1 MFMFALQKRWFLR
14 KLHLNVEVKID
25 IISYYLSYWNV
36 LHQLSLHS
44 ADEDLMATEHY
55 YREQCE
61 TEMTKEKFT
70 RVGDTGNTE
79 YKIASQCL
87 NLPLRAYPVLCTSS
101 FYRNL
106 VPTKQKMK
114 INKKDTIPKI

>member
-1 MFMFALQKRWFLR
+1 
-14 KLHLNVEVKID
+14 
-25 IISYYLSYWNV
+25 
-36 LHQLSLHS
+36 
-44 ADEDLMATEHY
+44 
-55 YREQCE
+55 
-61 TEMTKEKFT
+61 MTKEKFT

-114 INKKDTIPKI
+114 INKNKLLKLFRPCPVLWEFTHNAIPMMIRIQNYEDQWRRLCKGESKAFCKYDILCLRLKNALVEKRATMKK